1 MNHKKIIIKGAKEN
15 NLKNISLEIPR
26 NKMVVMTGLS
36 GSGKT
41 SLAFDTIYAEG
52 QRRYVE
58 SLSAYARQFLGGVEK
73 PNVELIEGLSPAI
86 SIDQKTTSNNPR
98 STVGTVTEIYDYLR
112 LLYARVG
119 IPYCPNHHIPITG
132 QTITEMVQQ
141 VMRLEDGSR
150 LSLLAPVVRNKKGSF
165 KEEFQNWLKEG
176 YIRIRVDGSIF
187 LLEEIKEL
195 EKNKR
200 HDIDVIVDRIVKKE
214 DSRSRIH
221 DSLETALNLAK
232 GHALVLNGREELSFS
247 SHFACPLCDFTVPNL
262 EPRLFSFNAPLGA
275 CDCCH
280 GLGITEEVDLDNL
293 IPDRHKT
300 IREGGIRYYKN
311 IVGTDNIEW
320 QTFATLLKA
329 YEIDIDTPIEKFT
342 TKQLN
347 RILCGSDRPI
357 AYQITSSSGRSYTRN
372 EFIEGVKTM
381 IERRYVETTSSMS
394 KEWYHSF
401 MVESPCPKCGG
412 KRLNPEALSVLVGD
426 KNIYDF
432 TRQSVVKA
440 LDWVQSLKL
449 DKEAKMI
456 AELVLKEI
464 SARLSFLKNVG
475 LDYLTLDRLAGTL
488 SGGEAQRIRLAT
500 QIGSQLSG
508 VLYVLDEPSIGLH
521 QRDNQR
527 LIETL
532 KKMRD
537 LGNSLIIVEHDEET
551 MSEADWI
558 VDIGP
563 GAGIHGGQVMA
574 NGTPEEVMN
583 TPHSITGQ
591 YLSGKKIVPMPK
603 IRRKGN
609 KHFIEIKGACEHN
622 LKNIHVK
629 FPLGELVLVTGVSG
643 SGKST
648 LVNEVLVKA
657 VLKNLGRSKVHP
669 GAFKSIKG
677 LENVDKLVQ
686 IDQNPIGRTPR
697 SNPATYT
704 GVFDEIR
711 DVFSKTPEARMRGY
725 ERGRFSFNVK
735 GGRCEHCQGDG
746 IKVISMNFLPDVMVP
761 CEVCQ
766 GRRYNEETLQC
777 TYKGKNIYD
786 VLEMSVEE
794 ALLFFENHPRIKNKL
809 QTLQDVGLGYL
820 KLGQSSTTLSG
831 GEAQRVKLASELQKR
846 PTGKTVYILDEPTTG
861 LHTDDVSRLIF
872 VLQRIVENGD
882 TVIVIEHNLDVI
894 KNADWIIDLGPEGG
908 DQGGTIVAQGSPE
921 KICEVK
927 ESWTGKYLKK
937 VIDWT
942 KEHS

>member
-1 MNHKKIIIKGAKEN
+1 
-15 NLKNISLEIPR
+15 
-26 NKMVVMTGLS
+26 
-36 GSGKT
+36 
-41 SLAFDTIYAEG
+41 
-52 QRRYVE
+52 
-58 SLSAYARQFLGGVEK
+58 
-73 PNVELIEGLSPAI
+73 
-86 SIDQKTTSNNPR
+86 
-98 STVGTVTEIYDYLR
+98 
-112 LLYARVG
+112 
-119 IPYCPNHHIPITG
+119 
-132 QTITEMVQQ
+132 
-141 VMRLEDGSR
+141 
-150 LSLLAPVVRNKKGSF
+150 
-165 KEEFQNWLKEG
+165 
-176 YIRIRVDGSIF
+176 
-187 LLEEIKEL
+187 
-195 EKNKR
+195 
-200 HDIDVIVDRIVKKE
+200 
-214 DSRSRIH
+214 
-221 DSLETALNLAK
+221 
-232 GHALVLNGREELSFS
+232 
-247 SHFACPLCDFTVPNL
+247 
-262 EPRLFSFNAPLGA
+262 
-275 CDCCH
+275 
-280 GLGITEEVDLDNL
+280 
-293 IPDRHKT
+293 
-300 IREGGIRYYKN
+300 
-311 IVGTDNIEW
+311 
-320 QTFATLLKA
+320 
-329 YEIDIDTPIEKFT
+329 
-342 TKQLN
+342 
-347 RILCGSDRPI
+347 
-357 AYQITSSSGRSYTRN
+357 
-372 EFIEGVKTM
+372 M

-412 KRLNPEALSVLVGD
+412 KRLNPGALSVLVGD

-449 DKEAKMI
+449 DKESKMI